1 MMLTKL
7 KKRDRLSPNKRERL
21 DEGIKIWTDF
31 YRQNIHRFVAD
42 YLGIQLKPFQ
52 VVLLYMIERQAK
64 SCLITTRGLGK
75 SWLIALYCCCRC
87 ILYPGQ
93 KIIVSCET
101 KEQSRNLIR
110 EKIVTELMNM
120 SPNLRREINPKEVK
134 IGTNESYVK
143 FKNGSTITAINAS
156 ENTRGRRAHI
166 LVVDEYVQIKNGFE
180 TLTKILQPFL
190 QVVRQ
195 PKYLQN
201 PLYAKYKEENKQIYA
216 SSAWYSDHWSYDLY
230 KDYVEKML
238 VDESAFACNLPYD
251 IALKYGLMTQARL
264 DEILADPN
272 MTEEAFL
279 MEYCGQFFD
288 LGEGAYIK
296 PSDIINNRTV
306 VRPWYP
312 PTDVEYIT
320 DKNKRNVPWVEE
332 RTSKEELRVIGCD
345 IALSQGDKNDNTVI
359 HYSISIPKGDKYITE
374 LRYSEAIN
382 GGTAKAIALR
392 LKQLYYDGDCDYI
405 VMDVAGLGLSVL
417 DELGEYTYDENR
429 DIKYPPMKCF
439 NLKDKEERVGYKEA
453 IPCIFG
459 IVANEEIN
467 NDIAVT
473 LKASLNNHTLKFLVN
488 EFEGEDW
495 LNENKNFQMLDA
507 SEKVRLMYPYV
518 QTSLT
523 QMEIIKL
530 QTEITRKGI
539 KLVEFGSNRKDRYS
553 ALAYLNLFIREQEKK
568 LKKPKS
574 KGKFLFLS

>member
-1 MMLTKL
+1 MLTQT
-7 KKRDRLSPNKRERL
+7 KKRDGLSPNKRERL
-21 DEGIKIWTDF
+21 DEGIKIWVSF
-31 YRQNIHRFVAD
+31 YRQNIHRFAID

-52 VVLLYMIERQAK
+52 VVLLYMIERNLK
-64 SCLITTRGLGK
+64 SCLITSRGLGK
-75 SWLIALYCCCRC
+75 SWLIALYCCCRA

-110 EKIVTELMNM
+110 EKIVNELMNM
-120 SPNLRREINPKEVK
+120 SPNLRKEINPREIK

-156 ENTRGRRAHI
+156 ENTRGKRAHI
-166 LVVDEYVQIKNGFE
+166 LVVDEYVQIKNGFD

-201 PLYAKYKEENKQIYA
+201 PKYSHLQEENKQIYA
-216 SSAWYSDHWSYDLY
+216 SSAWYADHWSYDLY

-238 VDESAFACNLPYD
+238 IGESSFVCNLPYNV
-251 IALKYGLMTQARL
+251 ALKYGLMTQKRL
-264 DEILADPN
+264 DEIMNDPN
-272 MTEEAFL
+272 LSEEAFL
-279 MEYCGQFFD
+279 MEYSAMFYD

-306 VRPWYP
+306 VKPWYP
-312 PTDVEYIT
+312 PTDIEYIAE
-320 DKNKRNVPWVEE
+320 KGKRNISWKED
-332 RTSKEELRVIGCD
+332 RTSKQELRVLGCD
-345 IALSQGDKNDNTVI
+345 IALAQGDKNDNTVI
-359 HYSISIPKGDKYITE
+359 HYSVSIPKGDKYITE
-374 LRYSEAIN
+374 VKYSEAIN

-392 LKQLYYDGDCDYI
+392 LKQLFFDGDCDYI
-405 VMDVAGLGLSVL
+405 VMDIAGLGLAVL
-417 DELGEYTYDENR
+417 DALGEYTFDTER
-429 DIKYPPMKCF
+429 DIKYPPMCCF
-439 NLKDKEERVGYKEA
+439 NKEDKKERCGYREA
-453 IPCIFG
+453 MPCIYG

-467 NDIAVT
+467 NAIAVT

-495 LNENKNFQMLDA
+495 LNENKNFQLLET

-518 QTSLT
+518 QTTLT

-553 ALAYLNLFIREQEKK
+553 ALAYMNLFIREKENE
-568 LKKPKS
+568 LKKPKNR
-574 KGKFLFLS
+574 GNFIDLW

>member
-1 MMLTKL
+1 MLTQT
-7 KKRDRLSPNKRERL
+7 KKRDGLSPNKRERL
-21 DEGIKIWTDF
+21 DEGIKIWTSF
-31 YRQNIHRFVAD
+31 YRQNIHRFAID

-52 VVLLYMIERQAK
+52 VVLLYMIERNLK
-64 SCLITTRGLGK
+64 SCLITSRGLGK
-75 SWLIALYCCCRC
+75 SWLIALYCCCRA

-110 EKIVTELMNM
+110 EKIVNELMNM
-120 SPNLRREINPKEVK
+120 SSNLRKEINPREIK

-156 ENTRGRRAHI
+156 ENTRGKRAHI
-166 LVVDEYVQIKNGFE
+166 LVVDEYVQIKNGFD

-201 PLYAKYKEENKQIYA
+201 PKYSHLQEENKQIYA
-216 SSAWYSDHWSYDLY
+216 SSAWYADHWSYDLY

-238 VDESAFACNLPYD
+238 IGESSFVCNLPYD
-251 IALKYGLMTQARL
+251 VALKYGLMTQKRL
-264 DEILADPN
+264 DEIMNDPN
-272 MTEEAFL
+272 LSEEAFL
-279 MEYCGQFFD
+279 MEYSAMFYD

-306 VRPWYP
+306 VKPWYP
-312 PTDVEYIT
+312 PTDIEYIAE
-320 DKNKRNVPWVEE
+320 KGKRNISWKED
-332 RTSKEELRVIGCD
+332 RTSKQELRVLGCD
-345 IALSQGDKNDNTVI
+345 IALAQGDKNDNTVI
-359 HYSISIPKGDKYITE
+359 HYSVSIPKGDKYITE
-374 LRYSEAIN
+374 VKYSEAIN

-392 LKQLYYDGDCDYI
+392 LKQLYFDGDCDYI
-405 VMDVAGLGLSVL
+405 VMDIAGLGLAVL
-417 DELGEYTYDENR
+417 DALGEYTFDTER
-429 DIKYPPMKCF
+429 DIKYPPMCCF
-439 NLKDKEERVGYKEA
+439 NKEDKKERCGYREA
-453 IPCIFG
+453 MPCIYG

-467 NDIAVT
+467 NAIAVT

-495 LNENKNFQMLDA
+495 LNENKNFQMLET

-518 QTSLT
+518 QTTLT

-553 ALAYLNLFIREQEKK
+553 ALAYMNLFIREKENE
-568 LKKPKS
+568 LKKPKNR
-574 KGKFLFLS
+574 GNFIDLW

>member
-1 MMLTKL
+1 MLTQT
-7 KKRDRLSPNKRERL
+7 KKREGLSPNKRERL
-21 DEGIKIWTDF
+21 DEGIKIWTSF
-31 YRQNIHRFVAD
+31 YRQNIHRFAID

-52 VVLLYMIERQAK
+52 VVLLYMIERNLK
-64 SCLITTRGLGK
+64 SCLITSRGLGK
-75 SWLIALYCCCRC
+75 SWLIALYCCCRA

-110 EKIVTELMNM
+110 EKIVNELMNM
-120 SPNLRREINPKEVK
+120 SPNLRKEINPREIK

-156 ENTRGRRAHI
+156 ENTRGKRAHI
-166 LVVDEYVQIKNGFE
+166 LVVDEYVQIKNGFD

-201 PLYAKYKEENKQIYA
+201 PKYAHLQEENKQIYA
-216 SSAWYSDHWSYDLY
+216 SSAWYADHWSYDLY

-238 VDESAFACNLPYD
+238 IGESSFVCNLPYNV
-251 IALKYGLMTQARL
+251 ALKYGLMTQTRL
-264 DEILADPN
+264 DEIMSDPN
-272 MTEEAFL
+272 LSEEAFL
-279 MEYCGQFFD
+279 MEYSAMFYD

-306 VRPWYP
+306 VKPWYP
-312 PTDVEYIT
+312 PTDIEYIAE
-320 DKNKRNVPWVEE
+320 KGKRNISWKED
-332 RTSKEELRVIGCD
+332 RTSKQELRVLGCD
-345 IALSQGDKNDNTVI
+345 IALAQGDKNDNTVI
-359 HYSISIPKGDKYITE
+359 HYSVSIPKGDKYITE
-374 LRYSEAIN
+374 VKYSEAIN

-392 LKQLYYDGDCDYI
+392 LKQLFFDGDCDYI
-405 VMDVAGLGLSVL
+405 VMDIAGLGLAVL
-417 DELGEYTYDENR
+417 DALGEYTFDTER
-429 DIKYPPMKCF
+429 DIKYPPMCCF
-439 NLKDKEERVGYKEA
+439 NKEDKKERCGYREA
-453 IPCIFG
+453 MPCIYG

-467 NDIAVT
+467 NAIAVT

-495 LNENKNFQMLDA
+495 LNENKNFQLLEA

-518 QTSLT
+518 QTTLT

-553 ALAYLNLFIREQEKK
+553 ALAYMNLFIREKENE
-568 LKKPKS
+568 LKKPKNR
-574 KGKFLFLS
+574 GNFIDLW

>member
-1 MMLTKL
+1 MLTQT
-7 KKRDRLSPNKRERL
+7 KKRDGLSPNKRERL
-21 DEGIKIWTDF
+21 DEGIKIWTSF
-31 YRQNIHRFVAD
+31 YRQNIHRFSID

-52 VVLLYMIERQAK
+52 VVLLYMIEKNLK
-64 SCLITTRGLGK
+64 SCLITSRGLGK
-75 SWLIALYCCCRC
+75 SWLIALYCCCRA

-110 EKIVTELMNM
+110 EKIVNELMNM
-120 SPNLRREINPKEVK
+120 SPNLRKEINPREIK

-156 ENTRGRRAHI
+156 ENTRGKRAHI
-166 LVVDEYVQIKNGFE
+166 LVVDEYVQIKNGFD

-201 PLYAKYKEENKQIYA
+201 PKYSHLQEENKQIYA
-216 SSAWYSDHWSYDLY
+216 SSAWYADHWSYDLY

-238 VDESAFACNLPYD
+238 IGESSFVCNLPYNV
-251 IALKYGLMTQARL
+251 ALKYGLMTQTRL
-264 DEILADPN
+264 DEIMSDPN
-272 MTEEAFL
+272 LSEEAFL
-279 MEYCGQFFD
+279 MEYSAMFYD

-306 VRPWYP
+306 VKPWYP
-312 PTDVEYIT
+312 PTDIEYIAE
-320 DKNKRNVPWVEE
+320 KGKRNISWKED
-332 RTSKEELRVIGCD
+332 RTSKQELRVLGCD
-345 IALSQGDKNDNTVI
+345 IALAQGDKNDNTVI
-359 HYSISIPKGDKYITE
+359 HYSVSIPKGDKYITE
-374 LRYSEAIN
+374 VKYSEAIN

-392 LKQLYYDGDCDYI
+392 LKQLFFDGDCDYI
-405 VMDVAGLGLSVL
+405 VMDIAGLGLAVL
-417 DELGEYTYDENR
+417 DALGEYTFDTER
-429 DIKYPPMKCF
+429 DIKYPPMCCF
-439 NLKDKEERVGYKEA
+439 NKEDKKERCGYREA
-453 IPCIFG
+453 MPCIYG

-467 NDIAVT
+467 NAIAVT

-495 LNENKNFQMLDA
+495 LNENKNFQMLEA

-518 QTSLT
+518 QTTLT

-553 ALAYLNLFIREQEKK
+553 ALAYMNLFIREKENE
-568 LKKPKS
+568 LKKPKNR
-574 KGKFLFLS
+574 GNFIDLW

>member
-1 MMLTKL
+1 MLTQT
-7 KKRDRLSPNKRERL
+7 KKREGLSPNKRERL
-21 DEGIKIWTDF
+21 DEGIKIWVSF
-31 YRQNIHRFVAD
+31 YRQNIHRFAID

-52 VVLLYMIERQAK
+52 VVLLYMIERNLK
-64 SCLITTRGLGK
+64 SCLITSRGLGK
-75 SWLIALYCCCRC
+75 SWLIALYCCCRA

-110 EKIVTELMNM
+110 EKIVNELMNM
-120 SPNLRREINPKEVK
+120 SPNLKKEINPREIK

-156 ENTRGRRAHI
+156 ENTRGKRAHI
-166 LVVDEYVQIKNGFE
+166 LVVDEYVQIKNGFD

-201 PLYAKYKEENKQIYA
+201 PKYAHLQEENKQIYA
-216 SSAWYSDHWSYDLY
+216 SSAWYADHWSYDLY

-238 VDESAFACNLPYD
+238 IGESSFACNLPYNV
-251 IALKYGLMTQARL
+251 ALKYGLMTQTRL
-264 DEILADPN
+264 DEIMSDPN
-272 MTEEAFL
+272 LSEEAFL
-279 MEYCGQFFD
+279 MEYSAMFYD

-306 VRPWYP
+306 VKPWYP
-312 PTDVEYIT
+312 PTDIEYIAE
-320 DKNKRNVPWVEE
+320 KGKRNISWKED
-332 RTSKEELRVIGCD
+332 RTSKQELRVLGCD
-345 IALSQGDKNDNTVI
+345 IALAQGDKNDNTVI
-359 HYSISIPKGDKYITE
+359 HYSVSIPKGDKYITE
-374 LRYSEAIN
+374 VKYSEAIN

-392 LKQLYYDGDCDYI
+392 LKQLYFDGDCDYI
-405 VMDVAGLGLSVL
+405 VMDIAGLGLAVL
-417 DELGEYTYDENR
+417 DALGEYTFDTER
-429 DIKYPPMKCF
+429 DIKYPPMCCF
-439 NLKDKEERVGYKEA
+439 NKEDKKERCGYREA
-453 IPCIFG
+453 IPCIYG

-467 NDIAVT
+467 NAIAVT

-495 LNENKNFQMLDA
+495 LNENKNFQMLEA

-518 QTSLT
+518 QTTLT

-553 ALAYLNLFIREQEKK
+553 ALAYMNLFIREKENE
-568 LKKPKS
+568 LKKPKNR
-574 KGKFLFLS
+574 GNFIDLW

>member
-1 MMLTKL
+1 MLTQT
-7 KKRDRLSPNKRERL
+7 KKREGLSPNKRERL
-21 DEGIKIWTDF
+21 DEGIKIWVSF
-31 YRQNIHRFVAD
+31 YRQNIHRFAID

-52 VVLLYMIERQAK
+52 VVLLYMIEKSLK

-75 SWLIALYCCCRC
+75 SWLIALYCCCRG

-110 EKIVTELMNM
+110 EKIVNELMNM
-120 SPNLRREINPKEVK
+120 SPNLRKEINPREIK

-156 ENTRGRRAHI
+156 ENTRGKRAHI
-166 LVVDEYVQIKNGFE
+166 LVVDEYVQIKNGFD

-201 PLYAKYKEENKQIYA
+201 PKYAHLQEENKQIYA
-216 SSAWYSDHWSYDLY
+216 SSAWYADHWSYDLY

-238 VDESAFACNLPYD
+238 IGESSFVCNLPYN
-251 IALKYGLMTQARL
+251 IALKYGLMTQKRL
-264 DEILADPN
+264 DEIMNDPN
-272 MTEEAFL
+272 LSEEAFL
-279 MEYCGQFFD
+279 MEYSAMFYD
-288 LGEGAYIK
+288 LGDGAYIK
-296 PSDIINNRTV
+296 PSDIINNRTIV
-306 VRPWYP
+306 KPWYP
-312 PTDVEYIT
+312 PTDIEYIAE
-320 DKNKRNVPWVEE
+320 KGKRNISWKED
-332 RTSKEELRVIGCD
+332 RTSKQELRVLGCD
-345 IALSQGDKNDNTVI
+345 IALAQGDKNDNTVI
-359 HYSISIPKGDKYITE
+359 HYSVSIPKGDKYISE
-374 LRYSEAIN
+374 VRYSEAIN

-392 LKQLYYDGDCDYI
+392 LKQLYFDGDCDYI
-405 VMDVAGLGLSVL
+405 VMDIAGLGLAVL
-417 DELGEYTYDENR
+417 DALGEYTFDTER
-429 DIKYPPMKCF
+429 DIKYPPMCCF
-439 NLKDKEERVGYKEA
+439 NKEDKKERCGYREA
-453 IPCIFG
+453 IPCIYG

-467 NDIAVT
+467 NAIAVT

-495 LNENKNFQMLDA
+495 LNENKNFQLLEA

-518 QTSLT
+518 QTTLT

-553 ALAYLNLFIREQEKK
+553 ALAYMNLFIREKENE
-568 LKKPKS
+568 LKKPKNR
-574 KGKFLFLS
+574 GNFIDLW

>member
-1 MMLTKL
+1 MLTQT
-7 KKRDRLSPNKRERL
+7 KKRDGLSPNKRERL
-21 DEGIKIWTDF
+21 DEGIKIWVSF
-31 YRQNIHRFVAD
+31 YRQNIHRFAID

-52 VVLLYMIERQAK
+52 VVLLYMIERNLK
-64 SCLITTRGLGK
+64 SCLITSRGLGK
-75 SWLIALYCCCRC
+75 SWLIALYCCCRA

-110 EKIVTELMNM
+110 EKIVNELMNM
-120 SPNLRREINPKEVK
+120 SPNLRKEINPREIK

-156 ENTRGRRAHI
+156 ENTRGKRAHI
-166 LVVDEYVQIKNGFE
+166 LVVDEYVQIKNGFD

-201 PLYAKYKEENKQIYA
+201 PKYSHLQEENKQIYA
-216 SSAWYSDHWSYDLY
+216 SSAWYADHWSYDLY

-238 VDESAFACNLPYD
+238 IGESSFVCNLPYNV
-251 IALKYGLMTQARL
+251 ALKYGLMTQKRL
-264 DEILADPN
+264 DEIMNDPN
-272 MTEEAFL
+272 LSEEAFL
-279 MEYCGQFFD
+279 MEYSAMFYD

-306 VRPWYP
+306 VKPWYP
-312 PTDVEYIT
+312 PTDIEYIAE
-320 DKNKRNVPWVEE
+320 KGKRNISWKED
-332 RTSKEELRVIGCD
+332 RTSKQELRVLGCD
-345 IALSQGDKNDNTVI
+345 IALAQGDKNDNTVI
-359 HYSISIPKGDKYITE
+359 HYSVSIPKGDKYITE
-374 LRYSEAIN
+374 VKYSEAIN

-392 LKQLYYDGDCDYI
+392 LKQLFFDGDCDYI
-405 VMDVAGLGLSVL
+405 VMDIAGLGLAVL
-417 DELGEYTYDENR
+417 DALGEYTFDTER
-429 DIKYPPMKCF
+429 DIKYPPMCCF
-439 NLKDKEERVGYKEA
+439 NKEDKKERCGYREA
-453 IPCIFG
+453 MPCIYG

-467 NDIAVT
+467 NAIAVT

-495 LNENKNFQMLDA
+495 LNENKNFQMLEA

-518 QTSLT
+518 QTTLT

-553 ALAYLNLFIREQEKK
+553 ALAYMNLFIREKENE
-568 LKKPKS
+568 LKKPKNR
-574 KGKFLFLS
+574 GNFIDLW

>member
-1 MMLTKL
+1 MLTQT
-7 KKRDRLSPNKRERL
+7 KKREGLSPNKRERL
-21 DEGIKIWTDF
+21 DEGIKIWVSF
-31 YRQNIHRFVAD
+31 YRQNIHRFAID

-52 VVLLYMIERQAK
+52 VVLLYMIERNLK
-64 SCLITTRGLGK
+64 SCLITSRGLGK
-75 SWLIALYCCCRC
+75 SWLIALYCCCRA

-110 EKIVTELMNM
+110 EKIVNELMNM
-120 SPNLRREINPKEVK
+120 SPNLKKEINPREIK

-156 ENTRGRRAHI
+156 ENTRGKRAHI
-166 LVVDEYVQIKNGFE
+166 LVVDEYVQIKNGFD

-201 PLYAKYKEENKQIYA
+201 PKYAHLQEENKQIYA
-216 SSAWYSDHWSYDLY
+216 SSAWYADHWSYDLY

-238 VDESAFACNLPYD
+238 IGESSFVCNLPYNV
-251 IALKYGLMTQARL
+251 ALKYGLMTQTRL
-264 DEILADPN
+264 DEIMSDPN
-272 MTEEAFL
+272 LSEEAFL
-279 MEYCGQFFD
+279 MEYSAMFYD

-296 PSDIINNRTV
+296 PSDIINNRTIV
-306 VRPWYP
+306 KPWYP
-312 PTDVEYIT
+312 PTDIEYIAE
-320 DKNKRNVPWVEE
+320 KGKRNVSWKED
-332 RTSKEELRVIGCD
+332 RTSKQELRVLGCD
-345 IALSQGDKNDNTVI
+345 IALAQGDKNDNTVI
-359 HYSISIPKGDKYITE
+359 HYSVSIPKGDKYITE
-374 LRYSEAIN
+374 VKYSEAIN

-392 LKQLYYDGDCDYI
+392 LKQLYFDGDCDYI
-405 VMDVAGLGLSVL
+405 VMDIAGLGLAVL
-417 DELGEYTYDENR
+417 DALGEYTFDTER
-429 DIKYPPMKCF
+429 DIKYPPMCCF
-439 NLKDKEERVGYKEA
+439 NKEDKKERCGYREA
-453 IPCIFG
+453 IPCIYG

-467 NDIAVT
+467 NAIAVT

-495 LNENKNFQMLDA
+495 LNENKNFQMLEA

-518 QTSLT
+518 QTTLT

-553 ALAYLNLFIREQEKK
+553 ALAYMNLFIREKENE
-568 LKKPKS
+568 LKKPKNR
-574 KGKFLFLS
+574 GNFIDLW

>member
-1 MMLTKL
+1 MLTQT
-7 KKRDRLSPNKRERL
+7 KKRDGLSPNKRERL
-21 DEGIKIWTDF
+21 DEGIKIWTSF
-31 YRQNIHRFVAD
+31 YRQNIHRFAID

-52 VVLLYMIERQAK
+52 VVLLYMIERNLK
-64 SCLITTRGLGK
+64 SCLITSRGLGK
-75 SWLIALYCCCRC
+75 SWLIALYCCCRA

-110 EKIVTELMNM
+110 EKIVNELMNM
-120 SPNLRREINPKEVK
+120 SPNLKKEINPREIK

-156 ENTRGRRAHI
+156 ENTRGKRAHI
-166 LVVDEYVQIKNGFE
+166 LVVDEYVQIKNGFD

-201 PLYAKYKEENKQIYA
+201 PKYSHLQEENKQIYA
-216 SSAWYSDHWSYDLY
+216 SSAWYADHWSYDLY

-238 VDESAFACNLPYD
+238 IGESSFVCNLPYNV
-251 IALKYGLMTQARL
+251 ALKYGLMTQTRL
-264 DEILADPN
+264 DEIMSDPN
-272 MTEEAFL
+272 LSEEAFL
-279 MEYCGQFFD
+279 MEYSAMFYD

-306 VRPWYP
+306 VKPWYP
-312 PTDVEYIT
+312 PTDIEYIAE
-320 DKNKRNVPWVEE
+320 KGKRNISWKED
-332 RTSKEELRVIGCD
+332 RTSKQELRILGCD
-345 IALSQGDKNDNTVI
+345 IALAQGDKNDNTVI
-359 HYSISIPKGDKYITE
+359 HYSVSIPKGDKYITE
-374 LRYSEAIN
+374 VKYSEAIN

-392 LKQLYYDGDCDYI
+392 LKQLFFDGDCDYI
-405 VMDVAGLGLSVL
+405 VMDIAGLGLAVL
-417 DELGEYTYDENR
+417 DALGEYTFDTER
-429 DIKYPPMKCF
+429 DIKYPPMCCF
-439 NLKDKEERVGYKEA
+439 NKEDKKERCGYREA
-453 IPCIFG
+453 MPCIYG

-467 NDIAVT
+467 NAIAVT

-495 LNENKNFQMLDA
+495 LNENKNFQMLET

-518 QTSLT
+518 QTTLT

-553 ALAYLNLFIREQEKK
+553 ALAYMNLFIREKENE
-568 LKKPKS
+568 LKKPKNR
-574 KGKFLFLS
+574 GNFIDLW

>member
-1 MMLTKL
+1 MLTQT
-7 KKRDRLSPNKRERL
+7 KKRDGLSPNKRERL
-21 DEGIKIWTDF
+21 DEGIKIWTSF
-31 YRQNIHRFVAD
+31 YRQNIHRFAID

-52 VVLLYMIERQAK
+52 VVLLYMIERNLK
-64 SCLITTRGLGK
+64 SCLITSRGLGK
-75 SWLIALYCCCRC
+75 SWLIALYCCCRA

-110 EKIVTELMNM
+110 EKIVNELMNM
-120 SPNLRREINPKEVK
+120 SPNLRKEINPREIK

-156 ENTRGRRAHI
+156 ENTRGKRAHI
-166 LVVDEYVQIKNGFE
+166 LVVDEYVQIKNGFD

-201 PLYAKYKEENKQIYA
+201 PKYTHLQEENKQIYA
-216 SSAWYSDHWSYDLY
+216 SSAWYADHWSYDLY

-238 VDESAFACNLPYD
+238 IGESSFVCNLPYD
-251 IALKYGLMTQARL
+251 VALKYGLMTQKRL
-264 DEILADPN
+264 DEIMNDPN
-272 MTEEAFL
+272 LSEEAFL
-279 MEYCGQFFD
+279 MEYSAMFYD

-296 PSDIINNRTV
+296 PSDIINNRTIV
-306 VRPWYP
+306 KPWYP
-312 PTDVEYIT
+312 PTDIEYIAE
-320 DKNKRNVPWVEE
+320 KGKRNISWKED
-332 RTSKEELRVIGCD
+332 RTSKQELRVLGCD
-345 IALSQGDKNDNTVI
+345 IALAQGDKNDNTVI
-359 HYSISIPKGDKYITE
+359 HYSVSIPKGDKYITE
-374 LRYSEAIN
+374 VRYSEAIN

-392 LKQLYYDGDCDYI
+392 LKQLYFDGDCDYI
-405 VMDVAGLGLSVL
+405 VMDIAGLGLAVL
-417 DELGEYTYDENR
+417 DALGEYTFDTER
-429 DIKYPPMKCF
+429 DIKYPPMCCF
-439 NLKDKEERVGYKEA
+439 NKEDKKERCGYREA
-453 IPCIFG
+453 IPCIYG

-467 NDIAVT
+467 NAIAVT

-495 LNENKNFQMLDA
+495 LNENKNFQMLEA

-518 QTSLT
+518 QTTLT

-553 ALAYLNLFIREQEKK
+553 ALAYMNLFIREKENE
-568 LKKPKS
+568 LKKPKNR
-574 KGKFLFLS
+574 GNFIDLW

>member
-1 MMLTKL
+1 MLTQT
-7 KKRDRLSPNKRERL
+7 KKREGLSPNKRERL
-21 DEGIKIWTDF
+21 DEGVKIWTSF
-31 YRQNIHRFVAD
+31 YRQNIHRFAID

-52 VVLLYMIERQAK
+52 VVLLYMIERNLK
-64 SCLITTRGLGK
+64 SCLITSRGLGK
-75 SWLIALYCCCRC
+75 SWLIALYCCCRA

-110 EKIVTELMNM
+110 EKIVNELMNM
-120 SPNLRREINPKEVK
+120 SPNLKKEINPREIK

-156 ENTRGRRAHI
+156 ENTRGKRAHI
-166 LVVDEYVQIKNGFE
+166 LVVDEYVQIKNGFD

-201 PLYAKYKEENKQIYA
+201 PKYAHLQEENKQIYA
-216 SSAWYSDHWSYDLY
+216 SSAWYADHWSYDLY

-238 VDESAFACNLPYD
+238 IGESSFACNLPYNV
-251 IALKYGLMTQARL
+251 ALKYGLMTQTRL
-264 DEILADPN
+264 DEIMSDPN
-272 MTEEAFL
+272 LSEEAFL
-279 MEYCGQFFD
+279 MEYSAMFYD

-306 VRPWYP
+306 VKPWYP
-312 PTDVEYIT
+312 PTDIEYIAE
-320 DKNKRNVPWVEE
+320 KGKRNISWKED
-332 RTSKEELRVIGCD
+332 RTSKQELRVLGCD
-345 IALSQGDKNDNTVI
+345 IALAQGDKNDNTVI
-359 HYSISIPKGDKYITE
+359 HYSVSIPKGDKYITE
-374 LRYSEAIN
+374 VKYSEAIN

-392 LKQLYYDGDCDYI
+392 LKQLYFDGDCDYI
-405 VMDVAGLGLSVL
+405 VMDIAGLGLAVL
-417 DELGEYTYDENR
+417 DALGEYTFDTER
-429 DIKYPPMKCF
+429 DIKYPPMCCF
-439 NLKDKEERVGYKEA
+439 NKEDKKERCGYREA
-453 IPCIFG
+453 IPCIYG

-467 NDIAVT
+467 NAIAVT

-495 LNENKNFQMLDA
+495 LNENKNFQMLET

-518 QTSLT
+518 QTTLT

-553 ALAYLNLFIREQEKK
+553 ALAYMNLFIREKENE
-568 LKKPKS
+568 LKKPKNR
-574 KGKFLFLS
+574 GNFIDLW

>member
-1 MMLTKL
+1 MLTQT
-7 KKRDRLSPNKRERL
+7 KKRDGLSPNKRERL
-21 DEGIKIWTDF
+21 DEGIKIWTSF
-31 YRQNIHRFVAD
+31 YRQNIHRFAID

-52 VVLLYMIERQAK
+52 VVLLYMIERNLK
-64 SCLITTRGLGK
+64 SCLITSRGLGK
-75 SWLIALYCCCRC
+75 SWLIALYCCCRA

-110 EKIVTELMNM
+110 EKIVNELMNM
-120 SPNLRREINPKEVK
+120 SPNLKKEINPREIK

-156 ENTRGRRAHI
+156 ENTRGKRAHI
-166 LVVDEYVQIKNGFE
+166 LVVDEYVQIKNGFD

-201 PLYAKYKEENKQIYA
+201 PKYAHLQEENKQIYA
-216 SSAWYSDHWSYDLY
+216 SSAWYADHWSYDLY

-238 VDESAFACNLPYD
+238 IGESSFACNLPYNV
-251 IALKYGLMTQARL
+251 ALKYGLMTQTRL
-264 DEILADPN
+264 DEIMSDPN
-272 MTEEAFL
+272 LSEEAFL
-279 MEYCGQFFD
+279 MEYSAMFYD

-296 PSDIINNRTV
+296 PSDIINNRTIV
-306 VRPWYP
+306 KPWYP
-312 PTDVEYIT
+312 PTDIEYIAE
-320 DKNKRNVPWVEE
+320 KGKRNISWKED
-332 RTSKEELRVIGCD
+332 RTSKQELRVLGCD
-345 IALSQGDKNDNTVI
+345 IALAQGDKNDNTVI
-359 HYSISIPKGDKYITE
+359 HYSVSIPKGDKYITE
-374 LRYSEAIN
+374 VKYSEAIN

-392 LKQLYYDGDCDYI
+392 LKQLYFDGDCDYI
-405 VMDVAGLGLSVL
+405 VMDIAGLGLAVL
-417 DELGEYTYDENR
+417 DALGEYTFDTER
-429 DIKYPPMKCF
+429 DIKYPPMCCF
-439 NLKDKEERVGYKEA
+439 NKEDKKERCGYREA
-453 IPCIFG
+453 MPCIYG
-459 IVANEEIN
+459 IIANEEIN
-467 NDIAVT
+467 NAIAVT

-495 LNENKNFQMLDA
+495 LNENKNFQMLEA

-518 QTSLT
+518 QTTLT

-553 ALAYLNLFIREQEKK
+553 ALAYMNLFIREKENE
-568 LKKPKS
+568 LKKPKNR
-574 KGKFLFLS
+574 GNFIDLW

>member
-1 MMLTKL
+1 MLTQV
-7 KKRDRLSPNKRERL
+7 KKREGLSPNKRERL
-21 DEGIKIWTDF
+21 DEGIKIWVSF
-31 YRQNIHRFVAD
+31 YRQNIHRFAID

-52 VVLLYMIERQAK
+52 VVLLYMIERNLK
-64 SCLITTRGLGK
+64 SCLITSRGLGK
-75 SWLIALYCCCRC
+75 SWLIALYCCCRA

-110 EKIVTELMNM
+110 EKIVNELMNM
-120 SPNLRREINPKEVK
+120 SPNLKKEINPREIK

-156 ENTRGRRAHI
+156 ENTRGKRAHI
-166 LVVDEYVQIKNGFE
+166 LVVDEYVQIKNGFD

-201 PLYAKYKEENKQIYA
+201 PKYAHLQEENKQIYA
-216 SSAWYSDHWSYDLY
+216 SSAWYADHWSYDLY

-238 VDESAFACNLPYD
+238 IGESSFVCNLPYNV
-251 IALKYGLMTQARL
+251 ALKYGLMTQKRL
-264 DEILADPN
+264 DEIMNDPN
-272 MTEEAFL
+272 LSEEAFL
-279 MEYCGQFFD
+279 MEYSAMFYD

-296 PSDIINNRTV
+296 PSDIINNRTIV
-306 VRPWYP
+306 KPWYP
-312 PTDVEYIT
+312 PTDIEYIAE
-320 DKNKRNVPWVEE
+320 KGKRNISWKED
-332 RTSKEELRVIGCD
+332 RTSKQELRVLGCD
-345 IALSQGDKNDNTVI
+345 IALAQGDKNDNTVI
-359 HYSISIPKGDKYITE
+359 HYSVSIPKGDKYITE
-374 LRYSEAIN
+374 VKYSEAIN

-392 LKQLYYDGDCDYI
+392 LKQLYFDGDCDYI
-405 VMDVAGLGLSVL
+405 VMDIAGLGLAVL
-417 DELGEYTYDENR
+417 DALGEYTFDTER
-429 DIKYPPMKCF
+429 DIKYPPMCCF
-439 NLKDKEERVGYKEA
+439 NKEDKKERCGYREA
-453 IPCIFG
+453 IPCIYG

-467 NDIAVT
+467 NAIAVT

-495 LNENKNFQMLDA
+495 LNENKNFQMLEA

-518 QTSLT
+518 QTTLT

-553 ALAYLNLFIREQEKK
+553 ALAYMNLFIREKENE
-568 LKKPKS
+568 LKKPKNR
-574 KGKFLFLS
+574 GNFIDLW

>member
-1 MMLTKL
+1 MLTQT
-7 KKRDRLSPNKRERL
+7 KKRDGLSPNKRERL
-21 DEGIKIWTDF
+21 DEGIKIWTSF
-31 YRQNIHRFVAD
+31 YRQNIHRFAID

-52 VVLLYMIERQAK
+52 VVLLYMIERNLK
-64 SCLITTRGLGK
+64 SCLITSRGLGK
-75 SWLIALYCCCRC
+75 SWLIALYCCCRA

-110 EKIVTELMNM
+110 EKIVNELMNM
-120 SPNLRREINPKEVK
+120 SPNLRKEINPREIK

-156 ENTRGRRAHI
+156 ENTRGKRAHI
-166 LVVDEYVQIKNGFE
+166 LVVDEYVQIKNGFD

-201 PLYAKYKEENKQIYA
+201 PKYSHLQEENKQIYA
-216 SSAWYSDHWSYDLY
+216 SSAWYADHWSYDLY

-238 VDESAFACNLPYD
+238 IGESSFVCNLPYNV
-251 IALKYGLMTQARL
+251 ALKYGLMTQTRL
-264 DEILADPN
+264 DEIMSDPN
-272 MTEEAFL
+272 LSEEAFL
-279 MEYCGQFFD
+279 MEYSAMFYD

-306 VRPWYP
+306 VKPWYP
-312 PTDVEYIT
+312 PTDIEYIAE
-320 DKNKRNVPWVEE
+320 KGKRNISWKED
-332 RTSKEELRVIGCD
+332 RTSKQELRVLGCD
-345 IALSQGDKNDNTVI
+345 IALAQGDKNDNTVI
-359 HYSISIPKGDKYITE
+359 HYSVSIPKGDKYITE
-374 LRYSEAIN
+374 VKYSEAIN

-392 LKQLYYDGDCDYI
+392 LKQLFFDGDCDYI
-405 VMDVAGLGLSVL
+405 VMDIAGLGLAVL
-417 DELGEYTYDENR
+417 DALGEYTFDTER
-429 DIKYPPMKCF
+429 DIKYPPMCCF
-439 NLKDKEERVGYKEA
+439 NKEDKKERCGYREA
-453 IPCIFG
+453 IPCIYG

-467 NDIAVT
+467 NAIAVT

-495 LNENKNFQMLDA
+495 LNENKNFQMLET

-518 QTSLT
+518 QTTLT

-553 ALAYLNLFIREQEKK
+553 ALAYMNLFIREKENE
-568 LKKPKS
+568 LKKPKNR
-574 KGKFLFLS
+574 GNFIDLW

>member
-1 MMLTKL
+1 MLTQT
-7 KKRDRLSPNKRERL
+7 KKRDGLSPNKRERL
-21 DEGIKIWTDF
+21 DEGIKIWTSF
-31 YRQNIHRFVAD
+31 YRQNIHRFAID

-52 VVLLYMIERQAK
+52 VVLLYMIERNLK
-64 SCLITTRGLGK
+64 SCLITSRGLGK
-75 SWLIALYCCCRC
+75 SWLIALYCCCRA

-110 EKIVTELMNM
+110 EKIVNELMNM
-120 SPNLRREINPKEVK
+120 SPNLRKEINPREIK

-156 ENTRGRRAHI
+156 ENTRGKRAHI
-166 LVVDEYVQIKNGFE
+166 LVVDEYVQIKNGFD

-201 PLYAKYKEENKQIYA
+201 PKYAYLQEENKQIYA
-216 SSAWYSDHWSYDLY
+216 SSAWYADHWSYDLY
-230 KDYVEKML
+230 RDYVEKML
-238 VDESAFACNLPYD
+238 IGESSFVCNLPYNV
-251 IALKYGLMTQARL
+251 ALKYGLMTQKRL
-264 DEILADPN
+264 DEIMNDPN
-272 MTEEAFL
+272 LSEEAFL
-279 MEYCGQFFD
+279 MEYSAMFYD

-296 PSDIINNRTV
+296 PSDIINNRTIV
-306 VRPWYP
+306 KPWYP
-312 PTDVEYIT
+312 PTDIEYIAE
-320 DKNKRNVPWVEE
+320 KGKRNISWKED
-332 RTSKEELRVIGCD
+332 RTSKQELRVLGCD
-345 IALSQGDKNDNTVI
+345 IALAQGDKNDNTVI
-359 HYSISIPKGDKYITE
+359 HYSVSIPKGDKYITE
-374 LRYSEAIN
+374 VKYSEAIN

-392 LKQLYYDGDCDYI
+392 LKQLYFDGDCDYI
-405 VMDVAGLGLSVL
+405 VMDIAGLGLAVL
-417 DELGEYTYDENR
+417 DALGEYTFDTER
-429 DIKYPPMKCF
+429 DIKYPPMCCF
-439 NLKDKEERVGYKEA
+439 NKEDKKERCGYREA
-453 IPCIFG
+453 IPCIYG

-467 NDIAVT
+467 NAIAVT

-495 LNENKNFQMLDA
+495 LNENKNFQTLEA

-518 QTSLT
+518 QTTLT

-553 ALAYLNLFIREQEKK
+553 ALAYMNLFIREKENE
-568 LKKPKS
+568 LRKPKNR
-574 KGKFLFLS
+574 GNFIDLW

>member
-1 MMLTKL
+1 MLTQT
-7 KKRDRLSPNKRERL
+7 KKRDGLSPNKRERL
-21 DEGIKIWTDF
+21 DEGIKIWVSF
-31 YRQNIHRFVAD
+31 YRQNIHRFAID

-52 VVLLYMIERQAK
+52 VVLLYMIERNLK

-75 SWLIALYCCCRC
+75 SWLIALYCCCRG

-110 EKIVTELMNM
+110 EKIVNELMNM
-120 SPNLRREINPKEVK
+120 SPNLKKEINPREIK

-156 ENTRGRRAHI
+156 ENTRGKRAHI
-166 LVVDEYVQIKNGFE
+166 LVVDEYVQIKNGFD

-201 PLYAKYKEENKQIYA
+201 PKYAHLQEENKQIYA
-216 SSAWYSDHWSYDLY
+216 SSAWYADHWSYDLY

-238 VDESAFACNLPYD
+238 IGVSSFVCNLPYN
-251 IALKYGLMTQARL
+251 IALKYGLMTQKRL
-264 DEILADPN
+264 DEIMNDPN
-272 MTEEAFL
+272 LSEEAFL
-279 MEYCGQFFD
+279 MEYSAMFYD

-296 PSDIINNRTV
+296 PSDIINNRTIV
-306 VRPWYP
+306 KPWYP
-312 PTDVEYIT
+312 PTDIEYIAE
-320 DKNKRNVPWVEE
+320 KGKRNISWKED
-332 RTSKEELRVIGCD
+332 RTSKQELRVLGCD
-345 IALSQGDKNDNTVI
+345 IALAQGDKNDNTVI
-359 HYSISIPKGDKYITE
+359 HYSVSIPKGDKYISE
-374 LRYSEAIN
+374 VRYSEAIN

-392 LKQLYYDGDCDYI
+392 LKQLYFDGDCDYI
-405 VMDVAGLGLSVL
+405 VMDIAGLGLAVL
-417 DELGEYTYDENR
+417 DALGEYTFDTER
-429 DIKYPPMKCF
+429 DIKYPPMCCF
-439 NLKDKEERVGYKEA
+439 NKEDKKERCGYREA
-453 IPCIFG
+453 IPCIYG

-467 NDIAVT
+467 NAIAVT

-495 LNENKNFQMLDA
+495 LNENKNFQILEA

-518 QTSLT
+518 QTTLT

-553 ALAYLNLFIREQEKK
+553 ALSYMNLFIREKENE
-568 LKKPKS
+568 LKKPKNR
-574 KGKFLFLS
+574 GNFIDLW

>member
-1 MMLTKL
+1 MLTQT
-7 KKRDRLSPNKRERL
+7 KKRDNLSPNKRERL
-21 DEGIKIWTDF
+21 DEGVKIWTSF
-31 YRQNIHRFVAD
+31 YRQNIHRFATD
-42 YLGIQLKPFQ
+42 YLEIQLKPFQ
-52 VVLLYMIERQAK
+52 VTLLYMIEKNLK
-64 SCLITTRGLGK
+64 SCLITSRGLGK

-110 EKIVTELMNM
+110 DKIVNELMNM
-120 SPNLRREINPKEVK
+120 SPNLRKEINPREIK

-156 ENTRGRRAHI
+156 ENTRGKRAHI
-166 LVVDEYVQIKNGFE
+166 LVVDEYVQIKNGFD

-201 PLYAKYKEENKQIYA
+201 PKYAHLQEENKQIYA
-216 SSAWYSDHWSYDLY
+216 SSAWYADHWSYDLY
-230 KDYVEKML
+230 RDYVEKML
-238 VDESAFACNLPYD
+238 IGESSFVCNLPYNV
-251 IALKYGLMTQARL
+251 ALKYGLMTQTRL
-264 DEILADPN
+264 DEIMSDPN
-272 MTEEAFL
+272 LSEEAFL
-279 MEYCGQFFD
+279 MEYNAMFYD

-306 VRPWYP
+306 VKPWYP
-312 PTDVEYIT
+312 PTDIEYIAE
-320 DKNKRNVPWVEE
+320 KGKRNISWKED
-332 RTSKEELRVIGCD
+332 RTSKQELRVLGCD
-345 IALSQGDKNDNTVI
+345 IALAQGDKNDNTVI
-359 HYSISIPKGDKYITE
+359 HYSVSIPKGDKYITE
-374 LRYSEAIN
+374 VRYSEAIN

-392 LKQLYYDGDCDYI
+392 LKQLYFDGDCDYI
-405 VMDVAGLGLSVL
+405 VMDIAGLGLAVL
-417 DELGEYTYDENR
+417 DALGEYTFDTER
-429 DIKYPPMKCF
+429 DIKYSPMCCF
-439 NLKDKEERVGYKEA
+439 NKEDKKERCGYREA
-453 IPCIFG
+453 IPCIYG

-467 NDIAVT
+467 NAIAVT

-495 LNENKNFQMLDA
+495 LNENKNFQLLEA

-518 QTSLT
+518 QTTLT

-553 ALAYLNLFIREQEKK
+553 ALAYMNLFIREKENE
-568 LKKPKS
+568 LKKPKNR
-574 KGKFLFLS
+574 GNFIDLW

>member
-1 MMLTKL
+1 MLTQT
-7 KKRDRLSPNKRERL
+7 KKREGLSPNKRERL
-21 DEGIKIWTDF
+21 DEGIKIWVSF
-31 YRQNIHRFVAD
+31 YRQNIHRFAID

-52 VVLLYMIERQAK
+52 VVLLYMIEKSLK

-75 SWLIALYCCCRC
+75 SWLIALYCCCRG

-110 EKIVTELMNM
+110 EKIVNELMNM
-120 SPNLRREINPKEVK
+120 SPNLRKEINPREIK

-156 ENTRGRRAHI
+156 ENTRGKRAHI
-166 LVVDEYVQIKNGFE
+166 LVVDEYVQIKNGFD

-201 PLYAKYKEENKQIYA
+201 PKYAHLQEENKQIYA
-216 SSAWYSDHWSYDLY
+216 SSAWYADHWSYDLY

-238 VDESAFACNLPYD
+238 IGESSFVCNLPYN
-251 IALKYGLMTQARL
+251 IALKYGLMTQKRL
-264 DEILADPN
+264 DEIMNDPN
-272 MTEEAFL
+272 LSEEAFL
-279 MEYCGQFFD
+279 MEYSAMFYD
-288 LGEGAYIK
+288 LGDGAYIK
-296 PSDIINNRTV
+296 PSDIINNRTIV
-306 VRPWYP
+306 KPWYP
-312 PTDVEYIT
+312 PTDIEYIAE
-320 DKNKRNVPWVEE
+320 KGKRNISWKED
-332 RTSKEELRVIGCD
+332 RTSKQELRVLGCD
-345 IALSQGDKNDNTVI
+345 IALAQGDKNDNTVI
-359 HYSISIPKGDKYITE
+359 HYSVSIPKGDKYITE
-374 LRYSEAIN
+374 VRYSEAIN

-392 LKQLYYDGDCDYI
+392 LKQLYFDGDCDYI
-405 VMDVAGLGLSVL
+405 VMDIAGLGLAVL
-417 DELGEYTYDENR
+417 DALGEYTFDTER
-429 DIKYPPMKCF
+429 DIKYPPMCCF
-439 NLKDKEERVGYKEA
+439 NKEDKKERCGYREA
-453 IPCIFG
+453 IPCIYG

-467 NDIAVT
+467 NAIAVT

-495 LNENKNFQMLDA
+495 LNENKNFQMLEA

-518 QTSLT
+518 QTTLT

-553 ALAYLNLFIREQEKK
+553 ALAYMNLFIREKENE
-568 LKKPKS
+568 LKKPKNR
-574 KGKFLFLS
+574 GNFIDLW

>member
-1 MMLTKL
+1 MLTQI
-7 KKRDRLSPNKRERL
+7 KKRDGLSPNKRERL
-21 DEGIKIWTDF
+21 DEGIKIWTSF
-31 YRQNIHRFVAD
+31 YRQNIHRFAID

-52 VVLLYMIERQAK
+52 VVLLYMIERNLK
-64 SCLITTRGLGK
+64 SCLITSRGLGK
-75 SWLIALYCCCRC
+75 SWLIALYCCCRA

-110 EKIVTELMNM
+110 EKIVNELMNM
-120 SPNLRREINPKEVK
+120 SPNLRKEINPREIK

-156 ENTRGRRAHI
+156 ENTRGKRAHI
-166 LVVDEYVQIKNGFE
+166 LVVDEYVQIKNGFD

-201 PLYAKYKEENKQIYA
+201 PKYSHLQEENKQIYA
-216 SSAWYSDHWSYDLY
+216 SSAWYADHWSYDLY

-238 VDESAFACNLPYD
+238 IGESSFVCNLPYNV
-251 IALKYGLMTQARL
+251 ALKYGLMTQTRL
-264 DEILADPN
+264 DEIMSDPN
-272 MTEEAFL
+272 LSEEAFL
-279 MEYCGQFFD
+279 MEYSAMFYD

-306 VRPWYP
+306 VKPWYP
-312 PTDVEYIT
+312 PTDIEYIAE
-320 DKNKRNVPWVEE
+320 KGKRNISWKED
-332 RTSKEELRVIGCD
+332 RTSKQELRVLGCD
-345 IALSQGDKNDNTVI
+345 IALAQGDKNDNTVI
-359 HYSISIPKGDKYITE
+359 HYSVSIPKGDKYITE
-374 LRYSEAIN
+374 VKYSEAIN

-392 LKQLYYDGDCDYI
+392 LKQLFFDGDCDYI
-405 VMDVAGLGLSVL
+405 VMDIAGLGLAVL
-417 DELGEYTYDENR
+417 DALGEYTFDTER
-429 DIKYPPMKCF
+429 DIKYPPMCCF
-439 NLKDKEERVGYKEA
+439 NKEDKKERCGYREA
-453 IPCIFG
+453 MPCIYG

-467 NDIAVT
+467 NAIAVT

-495 LNENKNFQMLDA
+495 LNENKNFQLLEA

-518 QTSLT
+518 QTTLT

-553 ALAYLNLFIREQEKK
+553 ALAYMNLFIREKEKE
-568 LKKPKS
+568 LKKPKNR
-574 KGKFLFLS
+574 GNFIDLW

>member
-1 MMLTKL
+1 MLTQT
-7 KKRDRLSPNKRERL
+7 KKRDGLSPNKRERL
-21 DEGIKIWTDF
+21 DEGIKIWTSF
-31 YRQNIHRFVAD
+31 YRQNIHRFAID

-52 VVLLYMIERQAK
+52 VVLLYMIERNLK
-64 SCLITTRGLGK
+64 SCLITSRGLGK
-75 SWLIALYCCCRC
+75 SWLIALYCCCRA

-110 EKIVTELMNM
+110 EKIVNELMNM
-120 SPNLRREINPKEVK
+120 SPNLRKEINPREIK

-156 ENTRGRRAHI
+156 ENTRGKRAHI
-166 LVVDEYVQIKNGFE
+166 LVVDEYVQIKNGFD

-201 PLYAKYKEENKQIYA
+201 PKYSHLQEENKQIYA
-216 SSAWYSDHWSYDLY
+216 SSAWYADHWSYDLY

-238 VDESAFACNLPYD
+238 IGESSFVCNLPYNV
-251 IALKYGLMTQARL
+251 ALKYGLMTQTRL
-264 DEILADPN
+264 DEIMSDPN
-272 MTEEAFL
+272 LSEEAFL
-279 MEYCGQFFD
+279 MEYSAMFYD

-296 PSDIINNRTV
+296 PSDIINNRTIV
-306 VRPWYP
+306 KPWYP
-312 PTDVEYIT
+312 PTDIEYIAE
-320 DKNKRNVPWVEE
+320 KGKRNISWKED
-332 RTSKEELRVIGCD
+332 RTSKQELRVLGCD
-345 IALSQGDKNDNTVI
+345 IALAQGDKNDNTVI
-359 HYSISIPKGDKYITE
+359 HYSVSIPKGDKYITE
-374 LRYSEAIN
+374 VKYSEAIN

-392 LKQLYYDGDCDYI
+392 LKQLYFDGDCDYI
-405 VMDVAGLGLSVL
+405 VMDIAGLGLAVL
-417 DELGEYTYDENR
+417 DALGEYTFDTER
-429 DIKYPPMKCF
+429 DIKYPPMCCF
-439 NLKDKEERVGYKEA
+439 NKEDKKERCGYREA
-453 IPCIFG
+453 MPCIYG

-467 NDIAVT
+467 NAIAVT

-495 LNENKNFQMLDA
+495 LNENKNFQMLET

-518 QTSLT
+518 QTTLT

-553 ALAYLNLFIREQEKK
+553 ALAYMNLFIREKENE
-568 LKKPKS
+568 LKKPKNR
-574 KGKFLFLS
+574 GNFIDLW

>member
-1 MMLTKL
+1 MLTQT
-7 KKRDRLSPNKRERL
+7 KKRDGLSPNKRERL
-21 DEGIKIWTDF
+21 DEGIKIWTSF
-31 YRQNIHRFVAD
+31 YRQNIHRFAID

-52 VVLLYMIERQAK
+52 VVLLYMIERNLK
-64 SCLITTRGLGK
+64 SCLITSRGLGK
-75 SWLIALYCCCRC
+75 SWLIALYCCCRA

-110 EKIVTELMNM
+110 EKIVNELMNM
-120 SPNLRREINPKEVK
+120 SPNLKKEINPREIK

-156 ENTRGRRAHI
+156 ENTRGKRAHI
-166 LVVDEYVQIKNGFE
+166 LVVDEYVQIKNGFD

-201 PLYAKYKEENKQIYA
+201 PKYAHLQEENKQIYA
-216 SSAWYSDHWSYDLY
+216 SSAWYADHWSYDLY
-230 KDYVEKML
+230 RDYVEKML
-238 VDESAFACNLPYD
+238 IGESSFVCNLPYD
-251 IALKYGLMTQARL
+251 VALKYGLMTQKRL
-264 DEILADPN
+264 DEIMNDPN
-272 MTEEAFL
+272 LSEEAFL
-279 MEYCGQFFD
+279 MEYSAMFYD

-296 PSDIINNRTV
+296 PSDIINNRTIV
-306 VRPWYP
+306 KPWYP
-312 PTDVEYIT
+312 PTDIEYIAE
-320 DKNKRNVPWVEE
+320 KGKRNISWKED
-332 RTSKEELRVIGCD
+332 RTSKQELRVLGCD
-345 IALSQGDKNDNTVI
+345 IALAQGDKNDNTVI
-359 HYSISIPKGDKYITE
+359 HYSVSIPKGDKYITE
-374 LRYSEAIN
+374 VKYSEAIN

-392 LKQLYYDGDCDYI
+392 LKQLFFDGDCDYI
-405 VMDVAGLGLSVL
+405 VMDIAGLGLAVL
-417 DELGEYTYDENR
+417 DALGEYTFDTER
-429 DIKYPPMKCF
+429 DIKYPPMCCF
-439 NLKDKEERVGYKEA
+439 NKEDKKERCGYREA
-453 IPCIFG
+453 IPCIYG

-467 NDIAVT
+467 NAIAVT

-495 LNENKNFQMLDA
+495 LNENKNFQILEA

-518 QTSLT
+518 QTTLT

-553 ALAYLNLFIREQEKK
+553 ALAYMNLFIREKENE
-568 LKKPKS
+568 LKKPKNR
-574 KGKFLFLS
+574 GNFIDLW

>member
-1 MMLTKL
+1 MLTQT
-7 KKRDRLSPNKRERL
+7 KKRDGLSPNKRERL
-21 DEGIKIWTDF
+21 DEGIKIWVSF
-31 YRQNIHRFVAD
+31 YRQNIHRFAID

-52 VVLLYMIERQAK
+52 VVLLYMIERNLK
-64 SCLITTRGLGK
+64 SCLITSRGLGK
-75 SWLIALYCCCRC
+75 SWLIALYCCCRA

-110 EKIVTELMNM
+110 EKIVNELMNM
-120 SPNLRREINPKEVK
+120 SPNLKKEINPREIK

-156 ENTRGRRAHI
+156 ENTRGKRAHI
-166 LVVDEYVQIKNGFE
+166 LVVDEYVQIKNGFD

-201 PLYAKYKEENKQIYA
+201 PKYAHLQEENKQIYA
-216 SSAWYSDHWSYDLY
+216 SSAWYADHWSYDLY

-238 VDESAFACNLPYD
+238 IGESSFVCNLPYNV
-251 IALKYGLMTQARL
+251 ALKYGLMTQKRL
-264 DEILADPN
+264 DEIMNDPN
-272 MTEEAFL
+272 LSEEAFL
-279 MEYCGQFFD
+279 MEYSAMFYD

-296 PSDIINNRTV
+296 PSDIINNRTIV
-306 VRPWYP
+306 KPWYP
-312 PTDVEYIT
+312 PTDIEYIAE
-320 DKNKRNVPWVEE
+320 KGKRNISWKED
-332 RTSKEELRVIGCD
+332 RTSKQELRVLGCD
-345 IALSQGDKNDNTVI
+345 IALAQGDKNDNTVI
-359 HYSISIPKGDKYITE
+359 HYSVSIPKGDKYITE
-374 LRYSEAIN
+374 VKYSEAIN

-392 LKQLYYDGDCDYI
+392 LKQLYFDGDCDYI
-405 VMDVAGLGLSVL
+405 VMDIAGLGLAVL
-417 DELGEYTYDENR
+417 DALGEYTFDTER
-429 DIKYPPMKCF
+429 DIKYPPMCCF
-439 NLKDKEERVGYKEA
+439 NKEDKKERCGYREA
-453 IPCIFG
+453 IPCIYG

-467 NDIAVT
+467 NAIAVT

-495 LNENKNFQMLDA
+495 LNENKNFQMLEA

-518 QTSLT
+518 QTTLT

-553 ALAYLNLFIREQEKK
+553 ALAYMNLFIREKENE
-568 LKKPKS
+568 LRKPKNR
-574 KGKFLFLS
+574 GNFIDLW

>member
-1 MMLTKL
+1 MLTQT
-7 KKRDRLSPNKRERL
+7 KKRDGLSPNKRERL
-21 DEGIKIWTDF
+21 DEGIKIWTSF
-31 YRQNIHRFVAD
+31 YRQNIHRFAID

-52 VVLLYMIERQAK
+52 VVLLYMIERNLK
-64 SCLITTRGLGK
+64 SCLITSRGLGK
-75 SWLIALYCCCRC
+75 SWLIALYCCCRA

-110 EKIVTELMNM
+110 EKIVNELMNM
-120 SPNLRREINPKEVK
+120 SPNLRKEINPREIK

-156 ENTRGRRAHI
+156 ENTRGKRAHI
-166 LVVDEYVQIKNGFE
+166 LVVDEYVQIKNGFD

-201 PLYAKYKEENKQIYA
+201 PKYAHLQEENKQIYA
-216 SSAWYSDHWSYDLY
+216 SSAWYADHWSYDLY

-238 VDESAFACNLPYD
+238 IGESSFACNLPYNV
-251 IALKYGLMTQARL
+251 ALKYGLMTQTRL
-264 DEILADPN
+264 DEIMSDPN
-272 MTEEAFL
+272 LSEEAFL
-279 MEYCGQFFD
+279 MEYSAMFYD

-296 PSDIINNRTV
+296 PSDIINNRTIV
-306 VRPWYP
+306 KPWYP
-312 PTDVEYIT
+312 PTDIEYIAE
-320 DKNKRNVPWVEE
+320 KGKRNISWKED
-332 RTSKEELRVIGCD
+332 RTSKQELRVLGCD
-345 IALSQGDKNDNTVI
+345 IALAQGDKNDNTVI
-359 HYSISIPKGDKYITE
+359 HYSVSIPKGDKYITE
-374 LRYSEAIN
+374 VRYSEAIN

-392 LKQLYYDGDCDYI
+392 LKQLYFDGDCDYI
-405 VMDVAGLGLSVL
+405 VMDIAGLGLAVL
-417 DELGEYTYDENR
+417 DALGEYTFDTER
-429 DIKYPPMKCF
+429 DIKYPPMCCF
-439 NLKDKEERVGYKEA
+439 NKEDKKERCGYREA
-453 IPCIFG
+453 IPCIYG

-467 NDIAVT
+467 NAIAVT

-495 LNENKNFQMLDA
+495 LNENKNFQMLET

-518 QTSLT
+518 QTTLT

-553 ALAYLNLFIREQEKK
+553 ALAYMNLFIREKENE
-568 LKKPKS
+568 LKKPKNR
-574 KGKFLFLS
+574 GNFIDLW

>member
-1 MMLTKL
+1 MLTQV
-7 KKRDRLSPNKRERL
+7 KKREGLSPNKRERL
-21 DEGIKIWTDF
+21 DEGIKIWVSF
-31 YRQNIHRFVAD
+31 YRQNIHRFAID

-52 VVLLYMIERQAK
+52 VVLLYMIEKSLK

-75 SWLIALYCCCRC
+75 SWLIALYCCCRG

-110 EKIVTELMNM
+110 EKIVNELMNM
-120 SPNLRREINPKEVK
+120 SPNLKKEINPREIK

-156 ENTRGRRAHI
+156 ENTRGKRAHI
-166 LVVDEYVQIKNGFE
+166 LVVDEYVQIKNGFD

-201 PLYAKYKEENKQIYA
+201 PKYAHLQEENKQIYA
-216 SSAWYSDHWSYDLY
+216 SSAWYADHWSYDLY

-238 VDESAFACNLPYD
+238 IGESSFVCNLPYN
-251 IALKYGLMTQARL
+251 IALKYGLMTQKRL
-264 DEILADPN
+264 DEIMNDPN
-272 MTEEAFL
+272 LSEEAFL
-279 MEYCGQFFD
+279 MEYSAMFYD

-296 PSDIINNRTV
+296 PSDIINNRTIV
-306 VRPWYP
+306 KPWYP
-312 PTDVEYIT
+312 PTDIEYIAE
-320 DKNKRNVPWVEE
+320 KGKRNISWKED
-332 RTSKEELRVIGCD
+332 RTSKQELRVLGCD
-345 IALSQGDKNDNTVI
+345 IALAQGDKNDNTVI
-359 HYSISIPKGDKYITE
+359 HYSVSIPKGDKYITE
-374 LRYSEAIN
+374 VRYSEAIN

-392 LKQLYYDGDCDYI
+392 LKQLYFDGDCDYI
-405 VMDVAGLGLSVL
+405 VMDIAGLGLAVL
-417 DELGEYTYDENR
+417 DALGEYTFDTER
-429 DIKYPPMKCF
+429 DIKYPPMCCF
-439 NLKDKEERVGYKEA
+439 NKEDKKERCGYREA
-453 IPCIFG
+453 MPCIYG

-467 NDIAVT
+467 NAIAVT

-495 LNENKNFQMLDA
+495 LNENKNFQMLEA

-518 QTSLT
+518 QTTLT

-553 ALAYLNLFIREQEKK
+553 ALAYMNLFIREKENE
-568 LKKPKS
+568 LKKPKNR
-574 KGKFLFLS
+574 GNFIDLW

>member
-1 MMLTKL
+1 MLTQT
-7 KKRDRLSPNKRERL
+7 KKREGLSPNKRERL
-21 DEGIKIWTDF
+21 DEGIKIWVSF
-31 YRQNIHRFVAD
+31 YRQNIHRFAID

-52 VVLLYMIERQAK
+52 VVLLYMIERNLK
-64 SCLITTRGLGK
+64 SCLITSRGLGK
-75 SWLIALYCCCRC
+75 SWLIALYCCCRA

-110 EKIVTELMNM
+110 EKIVNELMNM
-120 SPNLRREINPKEVK
+120 SPNLKKEINPREIK

-156 ENTRGRRAHI
+156 ENTRGKRAHI
-166 LVVDEYVQIKNGFE
+166 LVVDEYVQIKNGFD

-201 PLYAKYKEENKQIYA
+201 PKYAHLQEENKQIYA
-216 SSAWYSDHWSYDLY
+216 SSAWYADHWSYDLY

-238 VDESAFACNLPYD
+238 IGESSFVCNLPYD
-251 IALKYGLMTQARL
+251 VALKYGLMTQKRL
-264 DEILADPN
+264 DEIMNDPN
-272 MTEEAFL
+272 LSEEAFL
-279 MEYCGQFFD
+279 MEYSAMFYD

-296 PSDIINNRTV
+296 PSDIINNRTIV
-306 VRPWYP
+306 KPWYP
-312 PTDVEYIT
+312 PTDIEYIAE
-320 DKNKRNVPWVEE
+320 KGKRNVSWKED
-332 RTSKEELRVIGCD
+332 RTSKQELRVLGCD
-345 IALSQGDKNDNTVI
+345 IALAQGDKNDNTVI
-359 HYSISIPKGDKYITE
+359 HYSVSIPKGDKYITE
-374 LRYSEAIN
+374 VKYSEAIN

-392 LKQLYYDGDCDYI
+392 LKQLYFDGDCDYI
-405 VMDVAGLGLSVL
+405 VMDIAGLGLAVL
-417 DELGEYTYDENR
+417 DALGEYTFDTER
-429 DIKYPPMKCF
+429 DIKYPPMCCF
-439 NLKDKEERVGYKEA
+439 NKEDKKERCGYREA
-453 IPCIFG
+453 IPCIYG

-467 NDIAVT
+467 NAIAVT

-495 LNENKNFQMLDA
+495 LNENKNFQMLEA

-518 QTSLT
+518 QTTLT

-553 ALAYLNLFIREQEKK
+553 ALAYMNLFIREKENE
-568 LKKPKS
+568 LKKPKNR
-574 KGKFLFLS
+574 GNFIDLW

>member
-1 MMLTKL
+1 MLTQT
-7 KKRDRLSPNKRERL
+7 KKRDGLSPNKRERL
-21 DEGIKIWTDF
+21 DEGIKIWTSF
-31 YRQNIHRFVAD
+31 YRQNIHRFAID

-52 VVLLYMIERQAK
+52 VVLLYMIERNLK
-64 SCLITTRGLGK
+64 SCLITSRGLGK
-75 SWLIALYCCCRC
+75 SWLIALYCCCRA

-110 EKIVTELMNM
+110 EKIVNELMNM
-120 SPNLRREINPKEVK
+120 SPNLKKEINPREIK

-156 ENTRGRRAHI
+156 ENTRGKRAHI
-166 LVVDEYVQIKNGFE
+166 LVVDEYVQIKNGFD

-201 PLYAKYKEENKQIYA
+201 PKYSHLQEENKQIYA
-216 SSAWYSDHWSYDLY
+216 SSAWYADHWSYDLY

-238 VDESAFACNLPYD
+238 IGESSFVCNLPYNV
-251 IALKYGLMTQARL
+251 ALKYGLMTQTRL
-264 DEILADPN
+264 DEIMSDPN
-272 MTEEAFL
+272 LSEEAFL
-279 MEYCGQFFD
+279 MEYSAMFYD

-306 VRPWYP
+306 VKPWYP
-312 PTDVEYIT
+312 PTDIEYIAE
-320 DKNKRNVPWVEE
+320 KGKRNISWKED
-332 RTSKEELRVIGCD
+332 RTSKQELRVLGCD
-345 IALSQGDKNDNTVI
+345 IALAQGDKNDNTVI
-359 HYSISIPKGDKYITE
+359 HYSVSIPKGDKYITE
-374 LRYSEAIN
+374 VKYSEAIN

-392 LKQLYYDGDCDYI
+392 LKQLFFDGDCDYI
-405 VMDVAGLGLSVL
+405 VMDIAGLGLAVL
-417 DELGEYTYDENR
+417 DALGEYTFDTER
-429 DIKYPPMKCF
+429 DIKYPPMCCF
-439 NLKDKEERVGYKEA
+439 NKEDKKERCGYREA
-453 IPCIFG
+453 MPCIYG

-467 NDIAVT
+467 NAIAVT

-495 LNENKNFQMLDA
+495 LNENKNFQMLEA

-518 QTSLT
+518 QTTLT

-553 ALAYLNLFIREQEKK
+553 ALAYMNLFIREKENE
-568 LKKPKS
+568 LKKPKNR
-574 KGKFLFLS
+574 GNFIDLW

>member
-1 MMLTKL
+1 MLTQT
-7 KKRDRLSPNKRERL
+7 KKRDGLSPNKRERL
-21 DEGIKIWTDF
+21 DEGIKIWTSF
-31 YRQNIHRFVAD
+31 YRQNIHRFAID

-52 VVLLYMIERQAK
+52 VVLLYMIERNLK
-64 SCLITTRGLGK
+64 SCLITSRGLGK
-75 SWLIALYCCCRC
+75 SWLIALYCCCRA

-110 EKIVTELMNM
+110 EKIVNELMNM
-120 SPNLRREINPKEVK
+120 SPNLRKEINPREIK

-156 ENTRGRRAHI
+156 ENTRGKRAHI
-166 LVVDEYVQIKNGFE
+166 LVVDEYVQIKNGFD

-201 PLYAKYKEENKQIYA
+201 PKYAHLQEENKQIYA
-216 SSAWYSDHWSYDLY
+216 SSAWYADHWSYDLY

-238 VDESAFACNLPYD
+238 IGESSFVCNLPYNV
-251 IALKYGLMTQARL
+251 ALKYGLMTQTRL
-264 DEILADPN
+264 DEIMSDPN
-272 MTEEAFL
+272 LSEEAFL
-279 MEYCGQFFD
+279 MEYSAMFYD

-306 VRPWYP
+306 VKPWYP
-312 PTDVEYIT
+312 PTDIEYIAE
-320 DKNKRNVPWVEE
+320 KGKRNISWKED
-332 RTSKEELRVIGCD
+332 RTSKQELRVLGCD
-345 IALSQGDKNDNTVI
+345 IALAQGDKNDNTVI
-359 HYSISIPKGDKYITE
+359 HYSVSIPKGDKYITE
-374 LRYSEAIN
+374 VKYSEAIN

-392 LKQLYYDGDCDYI
+392 LKQLFFDGDCDYI
-405 VMDVAGLGLSVL
+405 VMDIAGLGLAVL
-417 DELGEYTYDENR
+417 DALGEYTFDTER
-429 DIKYPPMKCF
+429 DIKYPPMCCF
-439 NLKDKEERVGYKEA
+439 NKEDKKERCGYREA
-453 IPCIFG
+453 IPCIYG

-467 NDIAVT
+467 NAIAVT

-495 LNENKNFQMLDA
+495 LNENKNFQMLEA

-518 QTSLT
+518 QTTLT

-553 ALAYLNLFIREQEKK
+553 ALAYMNLFIREKENE
-568 LKKPKS
+568 LKKPKN
-574 KGKFLFLS
+574 KRNFIDLW

>member
-1 MMLTKL
+1 MLTQT
-7 KKRDRLSPNKRERL
+7 KKREGLSPNKRERL
-21 DEGIKIWTDF
+21 DEGIKIWVSF
-31 YRQNIHRFVAD
+31 YRQNIHRFAID

-52 VVLLYMIERQAK
+52 VVLLYMIERNLK
-64 SCLITTRGLGK
+64 SCLITSRGLGK
-75 SWLIALYCCCRC
+75 SWLIALYCCCRA

-110 EKIVTELMNM
+110 EKIVNELMNM
-120 SPNLRREINPKEVK
+120 SPNLKKEINPREIK

-156 ENTRGRRAHI
+156 ENTRGKRAHI
-166 LVVDEYVQIKNGFE
+166 LVVDEYVQIKNGFD

-201 PLYAKYKEENKQIYA
+201 PKYAHLQEENKQIYA
-216 SSAWYSDHWSYDLY
+216 SSAWYADHWSYDLY

-238 VDESAFACNLPYD
+238 IGESSFVCNLPYD
-251 IALKYGLMTQARL
+251 VALKYGLMTQKRL
-264 DEILADPN
+264 DEIMNDPN
-272 MTEEAFL
+272 LSEEAFL
-279 MEYCGQFFD
+279 MEYSAMFYD

-296 PSDIINNRTV
+296 PSDIINNRNIV
-306 VRPWYP
+306 KPWYP
-312 PTDVEYIT
+312 PTDIEYIAE
-320 DKNKRNVPWVEE
+320 KGKRNISWKED
-332 RTSKEELRVIGCD
+332 RTSKQELRVLGCD
-345 IALSQGDKNDNTVI
+345 IALAQGDKNDNTVI
-359 HYSISIPKGDKYITE
+359 HYSVSIPKGDKYISE
-374 LRYSEAIN
+374 VRYSEAIN

-392 LKQLYYDGDCDYI
+392 LKQLYFDGDCDYI
-405 VMDVAGLGLSVL
+405 VMDIAGLGLAVL
-417 DELGEYTYDENR
+417 DALGEYTFDTER
-429 DIKYPPMKCF
+429 DIKYPPMCCF
-439 NLKDKEERVGYKEA
+439 NKEDKKERCGYREA
-453 IPCIFG
+453 IPCIYG

-467 NDIAVT
+467 NAIAVT

-495 LNENKNFQMLDA
+495 LNENKNFQMLEA

-518 QTSLT
+518 QTTLT

-553 ALAYLNLFIREQEKK
+553 ALAYMNLFIREKENE
-568 LKKPKS
+568 LKKPKNR
-574 KGKFLFLS
+574 GNFIDLW

>member
-1 MMLTKL
+1 MLTQT
-7 KKRDRLSPNKRERL
+7 KKRDGLSPNKRERL
-21 DEGIKIWTDF
+21 DEGIKIWTSF
-31 YRQNIHRFVAD
+31 YRQNIHRFAID

-52 VVLLYMIERQAK
+52 VVLLYMIERNLK
-64 SCLITTRGLGK
+64 SCLITSRGLGK
-75 SWLIALYCCCRC
+75 SWLIALYCCCRA

-110 EKIVTELMNM
+110 EKIVNELMNM
-120 SPNLRREINPKEVK
+120 SPNLRKEINPREIK

-156 ENTRGRRAHI
+156 ENTRGKRAHI
-166 LVVDEYVQIKNGFE
+166 LVVDEYVQIKNGFD

-201 PLYAKYKEENKQIYA
+201 PKYSHLQEENKQIYA
-216 SSAWYSDHWSYDLY
+216 SSAWYADHWSYDLY

-238 VDESAFACNLPYD
+238 IGESSFACNLPYNV
-251 IALKYGLMTQARL
+251 ALKYGLMTQTRL
-264 DEILADPN
+264 DEIMSDPN
-272 MTEEAFL
+272 LSEEAFL
-279 MEYCGQFFD
+279 MEYSAMFYD

-306 VRPWYP
+306 VKPWYP
-312 PTDVEYIT
+312 PTDIEYIAE
-320 DKNKRNVPWVEE
+320 KGKRNISWKED
-332 RTSKEELRVIGCD
+332 RTSKQELRVLGCD
-345 IALSQGDKNDNTVI
+345 IALAQGDKNDNTVI
-359 HYSISIPKGDKYITE
+359 HYSVSIPKGDKYITE
-374 LRYSEAIN
+374 VRYSEAIN

-392 LKQLYYDGDCDYI
+392 LKQLYFDGDCDYI
-405 VMDVAGLGLSVL
+405 VMDIAGLGLAVL
-417 DELGEYTYDENR
+417 DALGEYTFDTER
-429 DIKYPPMKCF
+429 DIKYPPMCCF
-439 NLKDKEERVGYKEA
+439 NKEDKKERCGYREA
-453 IPCIFG
+453 IPCIYG

-467 NDIAVT
+467 NAIAVT

-495 LNENKNFQMLDA
+495 LNENKNFQMLEA

-518 QTSLT
+518 QTTLT

-553 ALAYLNLFIREQEKK
+553 ALAYMNLFIREKENE
-568 LKKPKS
+568 LKKPKNR
-574 KGKFLFLS
+574 GNFIDLW

>member
-1 MMLTKL
+1 MLTQT
-7 KKRDRLSPNKRERL
+7 KKRDGLSPNKRERL
-21 DEGIKIWTDF
+21 DEGIKIWTSF
-31 YRQNIHRFVAD
+31 YRQNIHRFAID

-52 VVLLYMIERQAK
+52 VVLLYMIERNLK
-64 SCLITTRGLGK
+64 SCLITSRGLGK
-75 SWLIALYCCCRC
+75 SWLIALYCCCRA

-110 EKIVTELMNM
+110 EKIVNELMNM
-120 SPNLRREINPKEVK
+120 SPNLRKEINPREIK

-156 ENTRGRRAHI
+156 ENTRGKRAHI
-166 LVVDEYVQIKNGFE
+166 LVVDEYVQIKNGFD

-201 PLYAKYKEENKQIYA
+201 PKYAHLQEENKQIYA
-216 SSAWYSDHWSYDLY
+216 SSAWYADHWSYDLY

-238 VDESAFACNLPYD
+238 IGESSFACNLPYNV
-251 IALKYGLMTQARL
+251 ALKYGLMTQTRL
-264 DEILADPN
+264 DEIMSDPN
-272 MTEEAFL
+272 LSEEAFL
-279 MEYCGQFFD
+279 MEYSAMFYD

-296 PSDIINNRTV
+296 PSDIINNRTIV
-306 VRPWYP
+306 KPWYP
-312 PTDVEYIT
+312 PTDIEYIAE
-320 DKNKRNVPWVEE
+320 KGKRNISWKED
-332 RTSKEELRVIGCD
+332 RTSKQELRVLGCD
-345 IALSQGDKNDNTVI
+345 IALAQGDKNDNTVI
-359 HYSISIPKGDKYITE
+359 HYSVSIPKGDKYISE
-374 LRYSEAIN
+374 VRYSEAIN

-392 LKQLYYDGDCDYI
+392 LKQLYFDGDCDYI
-405 VMDVAGLGLSVL
+405 VMDIAGLGLAVL
-417 DELGEYTYDENR
+417 DALGEYTFDTER
-429 DIKYPPMKCF
+429 DIKYPPMCCF
-439 NLKDKEERVGYKEA
+439 NKEDKKERCGYREA
-453 IPCIFG
+453 IPCIYG

-467 NDIAVT
+467 NAIAVT

-495 LNENKNFQMLDA
+495 LNENKNFQMLEA

-518 QTSLT
+518 QTTLT

-553 ALAYLNLFIREQEKK
+553 ALAYMNLFIREKENE
-568 LKKPKS
+568 LKKPKNR
-574 KGKFLFLS
+574 GNFIDLW

>member
-1 MMLTKL
+1 MLTQT
-7 KKRDRLSPNKRERL
+7 KKRDGLSPNKRERL
-21 DEGIKIWTDF
+21 DEGIKIWTSF
-31 YRQNIHRFVAD
+31 YRQNIHRFAID

-52 VVLLYMIERQAK
+52 VVLLYMIERNLK
-64 SCLITTRGLGK
+64 SCLITSRGLGK
-75 SWLIALYCCCRC
+75 SWLIALYCCCRA

-110 EKIVTELMNM
+110 EKIVNELMNM
-120 SPNLRREINPKEVK
+120 SPNLRKEINPREIK

-156 ENTRGRRAHI
+156 ENTRGKRAHI
-166 LVVDEYVQIKNGFE
+166 LVVDEYVQIKNGFD

-201 PLYAKYKEENKQIYA
+201 PKYAHLQEENKQIYA
-216 SSAWYSDHWSYDLY
+216 SSAWYADHWSYDLY

-238 VDESAFACNLPYD
+238 IGESSFACNLPYNV
-251 IALKYGLMTQARL
+251 ALKYGLMTQTRL
-264 DEILADPN
+264 DEIMSDPN
-272 MTEEAFL
+272 LSEEAFL
-279 MEYCGQFFD
+279 MEYSAMFYD

-306 VRPWYP
+306 VKPWYP
-312 PTDVEYIT
+312 PTDIEYIAE
-320 DKNKRNVPWVEE
+320 KGKRNISWKED
-332 RTSKEELRVIGCD
+332 RTSKQELRVLGCD
-345 IALSQGDKNDNTVI
+345 IALAQGDKNDNTVI
-359 HYSISIPKGDKYITE
+359 HYSVSIPKGDKYITE
-374 LRYSEAIN
+374 VKYSEAIN

-392 LKQLYYDGDCDYI
+392 LKQLFFDGDCDYI
-405 VMDVAGLGLSVL
+405 VMDIAGLGLAVL
-417 DELGEYTYDENR
+417 DALGEYTFDTER
-429 DIKYPPMKCF
+429 DIKYPPMCCF
-439 NLKDKEERVGYKEA
+439 NKEDKKERCGYREA
-453 IPCIFG
+453 MPCIYG

-467 NDIAVT
+467 NAIAVT

-495 LNENKNFQMLDA
+495 LNENKNFQMLET

-518 QTSLT
+518 QTTLT

-553 ALAYLNLFIREQEKK
+553 ALAYMNLFIREKENE
-568 LKKPKS
+568 LKKPKNR
-574 KGKFLFLS
+574 GNFIDLW

>member
-1 MMLTKL
+1 MLTQT
-7 KKRDRLSPNKRERL
+7 KKREGLSPNKRERL
-21 DEGIKIWTDF
+21 NEGIKIWVSF
-31 YRQNIHRFVAD
+31 YRQNIHRFAID

-52 VVLLYMIERQAK
+52 VVLLYMIERNLK
-64 SCLITTRGLGK
+64 SCLITSRGLGK
-75 SWLIALYCCCRC
+75 SWLIALYCCCRA

-110 EKIVTELMNM
+110 EKIVNELMNM
-120 SPNLRREINPKEVK
+120 SPNLKKEINPREIK

-156 ENTRGRRAHI
+156 ENTRGKRAHI
-166 LVVDEYVQIKNGFE
+166 LVVDEYVQIKNGFD

-201 PLYAKYKEENKQIYA
+201 PKYAHLQEENKQIYA
-216 SSAWYSDHWSYDLY
+216 SSAWYADHWSYDLY

-238 VDESAFACNLPYD
+238 IGESSFVCNLPYD
-251 IALKYGLMTQARL
+251 VALKYGLMTQKRL
-264 DEILADPN
+264 DEIMNDPN
-272 MTEEAFL
+272 LSEEAFL
-279 MEYCGQFFD
+279 MEYSAMFYD

-296 PSDIINNRTV
+296 PSDIINNRTIV
-306 VRPWYP
+306 KPWYP
-312 PTDVEYIT
+312 PTDIEYIAE
-320 DKNKRNVPWVEE
+320 KGKRNISWKED
-332 RTSKEELRVIGCD
+332 RTSKQELRVLGCD
-345 IALSQGDKNDNTVI
+345 IALAQGDKNDNTVI
-359 HYSISIPKGDKYITE
+359 HYSVSIPKGDKYITE
-374 LRYSEAIN
+374 VKYSEAIN

-392 LKQLYYDGDCDYI
+392 LKQLYFDGDCDYI
-405 VMDVAGLGLSVL
+405 VMDIAGLGLAVL
-417 DELGEYTYDENR
+417 DALGEYTFDTER
-429 DIKYPPMKCF
+429 DIKYPPMCCF
-439 NLKDKEERVGYKEA
+439 NKEDKKERCGYREA
-453 IPCIFG
+453 IPCIYG

-467 NDIAVT
+467 NAIAVT

-495 LNENKNFQMLDA
+495 LNENKNFQMLET

-518 QTSLT
+518 QTTLT

-553 ALAYLNLFIREQEKK
+553 ALAYMNLFIREKENE
-568 LKKPKS
+568 LKKPKNR
-574 KGKFLFLS
+574 GNFIDLW

>member
-1 MMLTKL
+1 MLTQT
-7 KKRDRLSPNKRERL
+7 KKRDGLSPNKRERL
-21 DEGIKIWTDF
+21 DEGIKIWTSF
-31 YRQNIHRFVAD
+31 YRQNIHRFAID

-52 VVLLYMIERQAK
+52 VVLLYMIERNLK
-64 SCLITTRGLGK
+64 SCLITSRGLGK
-75 SWLIALYCCCRC
+75 SWLIALYCCCRA

-110 EKIVTELMNM
+110 EKIVNELMNM
-120 SPNLRREINPKEVK
+120 SPNLRKEINPREIK

-156 ENTRGRRAHI
+156 ENTRGKRAHI
-166 LVVDEYVQIKNGFE
+166 LVVDEYVQIKNGFD

-201 PLYAKYKEENKQIYA
+201 PKYSHLQEENKQIYA
-216 SSAWYSDHWSYDLY
+216 SSAWYADHWSYDLY

-238 VDESAFACNLPYD
+238 IGESSFACNLPYNV
-251 IALKYGLMTQARL
+251 ALKYGLMTQTRL
-264 DEILADPN
+264 DEIMSDPN
-272 MTEEAFL
+272 LSEEAFL
-279 MEYCGQFFD
+279 MEYSAMFYD

-306 VRPWYP
+306 VKPWYP
-312 PTDVEYIT
+312 PTDIEYIAE
-320 DKNKRNVPWVEE
+320 KGKRNISWKED
-332 RTSKEELRVIGCD
+332 RTSKQELRVLGCD
-345 IALSQGDKNDNTVI
+345 IALAQGDKNDNTVI
-359 HYSISIPKGDKYITE
+359 HYSVSIPKGDKYITE
-374 LRYSEAIN
+374 VKYSEAIN

-392 LKQLYYDGDCDYI
+392 LKQLFFDGDCDYI
-405 VMDVAGLGLSVL
+405 VMDIAGLGLAVL
-417 DELGEYTYDENR
+417 DALGEYTFDTER
-429 DIKYPPMKCF
+429 DIKYPPMCCF
-439 NLKDKEERVGYKEA
+439 NKEDKKERCGYREA
-453 IPCIFG
+453 MPCIYG

-467 NDIAVT
+467 NAIAVT

-495 LNENKNFQMLDA
+495 LNENKNFQMLET

-518 QTSLT
+518 QTTLT

-553 ALAYLNLFIREQEKK
+553 ALAYMNLFIREKENE
-568 LKKPKS
+568 LKKPKNR
-574 KGKFLFLS
+574 GNFIDLW